1 VGYVLAVTFL
11 ATHLTI
17 LSVELRAILNAFL
30 ARVVLGVVILLL
42 LPRFVVLFVITSA
55 LALSGARL
63 ALTR

>member
-11 ATHLTI
+11 AAHLAI
-17 LSVELRAILNAFL
+17 LSIELRTILNAFL

-63 ALTR
+63 ALTG